1 MVNYANDNPFMP
13 PLPPQRNNNDA
24 NMVVDNPKPSTFD
37 EYMDIARDDE
47 ECALP
52 LSQLIDKTNEDY
64 NYEWMK
70 STIFKK
76 RDRSRIIRIIR
87 KCTIV
92 GVMVLII
99 GLFMYLSIIYMK
111 PDYIVYNQQG
121 KTSQSQQME
130 QQPSEEQS
138 QPQAAESEQNGD
150 QQ

>member
-1 MVNYANDNPFMP
+1 MINYANDNPFMP
-13 PLPPQRNNNDA
+13 PLPPQRNNKDA

-70 STIFKK
+70 NKDSKN
-76 RDRSRIIRIIR
+76 RNRIIRIIR

-111 PDYIVYNQQG
+111 PDYIVYNPQD

-130 QQPSEEQS
+130 RQPSEEQL

>member
-1 MVNYANDNPFMP
+1 MVNYADDNPFMP
-13 PLPPQRNNNDA
+13 PLPPQQNNNDA

-37 EYMDIARDDE
+37 EYMDIARDDDE

-70 STIFKK
+70 NKYSKN
-76 RDRSRIIRIIR
+76 RNRIIRIIR

-121 KTSQSQQME
+121 KTSQSQQTE

>member
-13 PLPPQRNNNDA
+13 PLPPQRNNKDA

-70 STIFKK
+70 NKYSKN
-76 RDRSRIIRIIR
+76 RNRIIRIIR

-111 PDYIVYNQQG
+111 PDYIVYNPQD

-130 QQPSEEQS
+130 RQPSEEQL

>member
-70 STIFKK
+70 NKYSKN
-76 RDRSRIIRIIR
+76 RNRIIRIIR

-130 QQPSEEQS
+130 QHPSEEQS

>member
-1 MVNYANDNPFMP
+1 MP
-13 PLPPQRNNNDA
+13 PLPPQRNNKDA

-70 STIFKK
+70 NKDSKN
-76 RDRSRIIRIIR
+76 RNRIIRIIR

-111 PDYIVYNQQG
+111 PDYIVYNPQD

-130 QQPSEEQS
+130 RQPSKEQL

>member
-13 PLPPQRNNNDA
+13 PLPPQQNNKDA
-24 NMVVDNPKPSTFD
+24 NMVVTDNPKPSTFD

-70 STIFKK
+70 NKNSKN
-76 RDRSRIIRIIR
+76 RNRIIRIIR

-111 PDYIVYNQQG
+111 PDYIVYNPQD

-130 QQPSEEQS
+130 RQPSEEQL

>member
-13 PLPPQRNNNDA
+13 PLPPQQNNKDA
-24 NMVVDNPKPSTFD
+24 NMVVTDNPKPSTFD

-70 STIFKK
+70 NKDSKN
-76 RDRSRIIRIIR
+76 RNRIIRIIR

-111 PDYIVYNQQG
+111 PDYIVYNPQD

-130 QQPSEEQS
+130 RQPSEEQL

>member
-13 PLPPQRNNNDA
+13 PLPPQQNNKDA

-47 ECALP
+47 EGALP

-76 RDRSRIIRIIR
+76 RDRNRIIRIIR
-87 KCTIV
+87 KCTIG

-111 PDYIVYNQQG
+111 PDYIVYNPQD
-121 KTSQSQQME
+121 KTSQSQQTE

-138 QPQAAESEQNGD
+138 QPQAAESEQNGE

>member
-70 STIFKK
+70 NNYSKN
-76 RDRSRIIRIIR
+76 RNRIIRIIR
-87 KCTIV
+87 KCAIV